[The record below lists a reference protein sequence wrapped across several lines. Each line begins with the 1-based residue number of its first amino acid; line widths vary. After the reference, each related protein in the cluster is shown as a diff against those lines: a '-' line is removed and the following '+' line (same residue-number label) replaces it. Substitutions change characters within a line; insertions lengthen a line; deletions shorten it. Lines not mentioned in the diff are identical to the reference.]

1 MVDDGCMMGVW
12 HCGRGA
18 MIYKALA
25 LDSDSWLRKD
35 VQKAADLEL
44 SSFGSPEQ
52 FLKSMQTTTPDIV
65 LLHFPLPAGPA
76 HELISRLR
84 TLSIPII
91 LIIEGRFPDDE
102 ALHDPLVDFVR
113 SPVNAYELKARVHK
127 LHSFWASQVSA
138 KQTIQQPITRVKLL
152 SAPELRNEGTG
163 RLDASRIANFFG
175 LSLNEFARIL
185 GRPHTSVHKTPD
197 SESLQESLYPCE
209 RVVSAAKHILGD
221 ENATRTFKI
230 WLNSKAKP
238 LGNTPIAVI
247 KAGKIEMLADWLED
261 AVLGLPE

>member
-1 MVDDGCMMGVW
+1 MT
-12 HCGRGA
+12 
-18 MIYKALA
+18 YKALA
-25 LDSDSWLRKD
+25 LDSDACLRKD

-44 SSFGSPEQ
+44 SSFRSPEQ
-52 FLKSMQTTTPDIV
+52 FLKSMQTRTPDIV

-76 HELISRLR
+76 RELINRLR

-91 LIIEGRFPDDE
+91 LIIEGKFPDDK

-127 LHSFWASQVSA
+127 LHSFWASQLSA
-138 KQTIQQPITRVKLL
+138 RQTIQRPITRMKLL
-152 SAPELRNEGTG
+152 SARELRNEDSG
-163 RLDASRIANFFG
+163 RLDAGQIASGFG
-175 LSLNEFARIL
+175 LSLNELARIL

-197 SESLQESLYPCE
+197 SESLQESLHPYE
-209 RVVSAAKHILGD
+209 RVVSAAKHILGE

-238 LGNTPIAVI
+238 LGDTPIAII
-247 KAGKIEMLADWLED
+247 KTGKIQMLADWLED